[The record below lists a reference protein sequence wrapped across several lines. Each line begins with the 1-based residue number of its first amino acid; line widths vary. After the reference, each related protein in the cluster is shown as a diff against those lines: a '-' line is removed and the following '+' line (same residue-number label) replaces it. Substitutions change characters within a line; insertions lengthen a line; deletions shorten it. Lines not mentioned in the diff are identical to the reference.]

1 MKPHL
6 WLLLHQVHLNIR
18 DTYKELKQQK
28 ITDSD
33 GALNDIRD
41 TYKELKLGILF
52 VMLID
57 FILY

>member
-1 MKPHL
+1 M
-6 WLLLHQVHLNIR
+6 LLMVVVGRRIDNIR